1 MKTRLIIRNSQKTS
15 EFTAQEFNTFAEAKQ
30 ALNKYTDDLYYNQK
44 FVLVLRENKYIQAFK
59 NGEELLR
66 VYLWKVKKAEMY
78 AE

>member
-1 MKTRLIIRNSQKTS
+1 MKTRLIIRNAQKPS

-59 NGEELLR
+59 NGVELLR